1 MFGKK
6 YATIRK
12 LANRNIIEHKF
23 RHALNIIV
31 VMCLTI
37 FISAFE
43 IVSSSTYS
51 NVEEDYLKQNGNAS
65 QIQAFDVPLES
76 FENFKMDNIEEIGQS
91 VYIGNAVNDEFR
103 NRPSE
108 LRYAD
113 SNYAECMFS
122 LPIQGRMPEN
132 KNEIAVDRSVLEDL
146 EKDATL
152 GTDITIYWLDED
164 KKEQSQTFE
173 VVGIWEENSLY
184 TTRNLWVSKDFI
196 KKMNTNID
204 LAFNLKNG
212 KVNNKTLGEVAEKLQ
227 IEEEQ
232 VISNWVYEDNVQKQ
246 IRLET
251 LVYKIGASFILLCGF
266 LILYN
271 IIAISIA
278 SDRKL
283 YGRIKTLGASPKQVK
298 LSVFYQYF
306 FDVLIGIPLGLALGY
321 ILGSKMVPVVITS
334 LDNDIYVYAD
344 VKNFISTIL
353 LILLVVFVSGI
364 RPAYRA
370 CAVDPSD
377 ILSEENNLN
386 FQGKTHRRSPGV
398 PALFELSLS
407 NLVRYPKRNVIA
419 ITLLTVGLVLTSC
432 VYVINHSFDISKYMA
447 EIALSDITITE
458 KTLVESWGEYNPKG
472 NTITKEFMEKLEVSG
487 DILEQGVLYS
497 QDISLQT
504 SETAYNNVIQYYEQN
519 KCERLKYMEQ
529 DVAWTEGYQSFK
541 QTGKCTATIFGIDG
555 LLNDKITDK
564 NRIIDGTIDKEKFLS
579 GKYMIAQGYSSDS
592 GEYELQPTYNVGD
605 KISLNG
611 KEFEIMAIAEVPYP
625 ITEGKTNP
633 GSEFNLTFYVPS
645 SSFLE
650 MYPENT
656 PRKWFLNV
664 EKGKEN
670 EMENILKPYMEK
682 GVPIETEKTIEQ
694 TYNNAT
700 KSATLLQNIVSIMI
714 LVIGIVNFA
723 NVIIISV
730 TSRKKEFAMMQSI
743 GMTKKQLR
751 LLLMMEGINISII
764 TLIISYFL
772 SLVTICVGVSAYLQ
786 TQWTATYHFS
796 ITPLLVVTP
805 VLIILPIVIS
815 LICFQRIQKIEI
827 IERLQDEDEVG
838 TV

>member
-650 MYPENT
+650 MYSENT

-694 TYNNAT
+694 NYNNAT

>member
-91 VYIGNAVNDEFR
+91 VYIDNAVNDEFR

-113 SNYAECMFS
+113 SNYAEYMFS

-196 KKMNTNID
+196 KKKNTNID
-204 LAFNLKNG
+204 LAFNLKSG
-212 KVNNKTLGEVAEKLQ
+212 KVNNKTLDEVAEKLQ

-334 LDNDIYVYAD
+334 LDNDIHVYAD

-386 FQGKTHRRSPGV
+386 FRGKTHRRSPGV

-419 ITLLTVGLVLTSC
+419 IILLTVGLVLTSC

-472 NTITKEFMEKLEVSG
+472 NTITKEFMEKLEASG

-670 EMENILKPYMEK
+670 EIENILKPYMEK

-694 TYNNAT
+694 NYNNAT

-796 ITPLLVVTP
+796 ITPLLIVTP

>member
-694 TYNNAT
+694 NYNNAT

-772 SLVTICVGVSAYLQ
+772 SLVTIVS
-786 TQWTATYHFS
+786 
-796 ITPLLVVTP
+796 V
-805 VLIILPIVIS
+805 
-815 LICFQRIQKIEI
+815 
-827 IERLQDEDEVG
+827 
-838 TV
+838 

>member
-91 VYIGNAVNDEFR
+91 VYIDNAVNDEFR

-113 SNYAECMFS
+113 SNYAEYMFS

-204 LAFNLKNG
+204 LAFNLKSG
-212 KVNNKTLGEVAEKLQ
+212 KVNNKTLDEVAEKLQ

-334 LDNDIYVYAD
+334 LDNDIHVYAD

-386 FQGKTHRRSPGV
+386 FRGKTHRRSPGV

-419 ITLLTVGLVLTSC
+419 IILLTVGLVLTSC

-472 NTITKEFMEKLEVSG
+472 NTITKEFMEKLEASG

-670 EMENILKPYMEK
+670 EIENILKPYMEK

-694 TYNNAT
+694 NYNNAT

>member
-65 QIQAFDVPLES
+65 QIQTFDVPLES

-91 VYIGNAVNDEFR
+91 VYIDNAVNDEFR

-113 SNYAECMFS
+113 SNYAEYMFS

-204 LAFNLKNG
+204 LAFNLKSG
-212 KVNNKTLGEVAEKLQ
+212 KVNNKTLDEVAEKLQ

-334 LDNDIYVYAD
+334 LDNDIHVYAD

-386 FQGKTHRRSPGV
+386 FRGKTHRRSPGV

-419 ITLLTVGLVLTSC
+419 IILLTVGLVLTSC

-472 NTITKEFMEKLEVSG
+472 NTITKEFMEKLEASG

-670 EMENILKPYMEK
+670 EIENILKPYMEK

-694 TYNNAT
+694 NYNNAT

-796 ITPLLVVTP
+796 ITPLLIVTP

>member
-6 YATIRK
+6 CATIRK

-694 TYNNAT
+694 NYNNAT

>member
-76 FENFKMDNIEEIGQS
+76 FENSKMDNIEEIGQS

-694 TYNNAT
+694 NYNNAT

>member
-113 SNYAECMFS
+113 SNYAEYMFS

-204 LAFNLKNG
+204 LAFNLKSS
-212 KVNNKTLGEVAEKLQ
+212 KVNNKTLDEVAEKLQ

-334 LDNDIYVYAD
+334 LDNDIHVYAD

-386 FQGKTHRRSPGV
+386 FRGKTHRRSPGV

-419 ITLLTVGLVLTSC
+419 IILLTVGLVLTSC

-472 NTITKEFMEKLEVSG
+472 NTITKEFMEKLEASG

-670 EMENILKPYMEK
+670 EIENILKPYMEK

-694 TYNNAT
+694 NYNNAT

-796 ITPLLVVTP
+796 ITPLLIVTP

>member
-1 MFGKK
+1 MLGKK

-12 LANRNIIEHKF
+12 LSNRNIIEHKF

-31 VMCLTI
+31 IMCLTI
-37 FISAFE
+37 FICAFE
-43 IVSSSTYS
+43 IVSSSTYN
-51 NVEEDYLKQNGNAS
+51 NVEEDYLKQNGNTS

-91 VYIGNAVNDEFR
+91 VYIGNVINNEFR

-113 SNYAECMFS
+113 SNYAEYMFS
-122 LPIQGRMPEN
+122 LPTQGRMPDS
-132 KNEIAVDRSVLEDL
+132 KNEIAVDRSVLDNL
-146 EKDATL
+146 GKDATL

-164 KKEQSQTFE
+164 MQEQSQTFK

-196 KKMNTNID
+196 EKTDRNID
-204 LAFNLKNG
+204 LAFNLKDG
-212 KVNNKTLGEVAEKLQ
+212 KVNDKTLNKVVEKLQ
-227 IEEEQ
+227 IAKEQ
-232 VISNWVYEDNVQKQ
+232 VISNWVYEDNMQTQ

-251 LVYKIGASFILLCGF
+251 LPYKIGVAFVLLCGF
-266 LILYN
+266 LILHN
-271 IIAISIA
+271 ILAISIV

-298 LSVFYQYF
+298 FSVFYQYF
-306 FDVLIGIPLGLALGY
+306 LDALVGIPLGLILGY
-321 ILGSKMVPVVITS
+321 FLGSKMVPVVITS
-334 LDNDIYVYAD
+334 LDNDIYVYTDVAD
-344 VKNFISTIL
+344 FIGATIVAF
-353 LILLVVFVSGI
+353 LVVFISAI

-386 FQGKTHRRSPGV
+386 FHGKTHRRSPGFS
-398 PALFELSLS
+398 ALFELSLS
-407 NLVRYPKRNVIA
+407 NLVRYSKRNVIA

-472 NTITKEFMEKLEVSG
+472 NTITKEFMEKLEASG

-650 MYPENT
+650 MYTENT

-670 EMENILKPYMEK
+670 EIENILKPYMEK

-694 TYNNAT
+694 NYNNAT

-751 LLLMMEGINISII
+751 LLLMMEAINISII

>member
-113 SNYAECMFS
+113 SNYAEYMFS

-204 LAFNLKNG
+204 LAFNLKSG
-212 KVNNKTLGEVAEKLQ
+212 KVNNKTLDEVAEKLQ

-334 LDNDIYVYAD
+334 LDNDIHVYAD

-386 FQGKTHRRSPGV
+386 FRGKTHRRSPGV

-419 ITLLTVGLVLTSC
+419 IILLTVGLVLTSC

-472 NTITKEFMEKLEVSG
+472 NTITKEFMEKLEASG

-670 EMENILKPYMEK
+670 EIENILKPYMEK

-694 TYNNAT
+694 NYNNAT

-796 ITPLLVVTP
+796 ITPLLIVTP

>member
-113 SNYAECMFS
+113 SNYAEYMFS

-204 LAFNLKNG
+204 LAFNLKSG
-212 KVNNKTLGEVAEKLQ
+212 KVNNKTLDEVAEKLQ

-334 LDNDIYVYAD
+334 LDNDIHVYAD
-344 VKNFISTIL
+344 VKNFISTII

-386 FQGKTHRRSPGV
+386 FRGKTHRRSPGV

-419 ITLLTVGLVLTSC
+419 IILLTVGLVLTSC

-472 NTITKEFMEKLEVSG
+472 NTITKEFMEKLEASG

-670 EMENILKPYMEK
+670 EIENILKPYMEK

-694 TYNNAT
+694 NYNNAT

-796 ITPLLVVTP
+796 ITPLLIVTP

>member
-91 VYIGNAVNDEFR
+91 VYIGNAANDEFR

-113 SNYAECMFS
+113 SNYAEYMFS

-204 LAFNLKNG
+204 LAFNLKSG
-212 KVNNKTLGEVAEKLQ
+212 KVNNKTLDEVAEKLQ

-334 LDNDIYVYAD
+334 LDNDIHVYAD

-386 FQGKTHRRSPGV
+386 FRGKTHRRSPGV

-419 ITLLTVGLVLTSC
+419 IILLTVGLVLTSC

-472 NTITKEFMEKLEVSG
+472 NTITKEFMEKLEASG

-670 EMENILKPYMEK
+670 EIENILKPYMEK

-694 TYNNAT
+694 NYNNAT

-796 ITPLLVVTP
+796 ITPLLIVTP

>member
-113 SNYAECMFS
+113 SNYAEYMFS

-204 LAFNLKNG
+204 LAFNLKSG
-212 KVNNKTLGEVAEKLQ
+212 KVNNKTLDEVAEKLQ

-334 LDNDIYVYAD
+334 LDNDIHVYAD

-386 FQGKTHRRSPGV
+386 FRGKTHRRSPGV

-419 ITLLTVGLVLTSC
+419 IILLTVGLVLTSC

-472 NTITKEFMEKLEVSG
+472 NTITKEFMEKLEASG

-670 EMENILKPYMEK
+670 EIENILKPYMEK

-694 TYNNAT
+694 NYNNAT

-751 LLLMMEGINISII
+751 LLLMIEGINISII

-796 ITPLLVVTP
+796 ITPLLIVTP

>member
-113 SNYAECMFS
+113 SNYAEYMFS

-204 LAFNLKNG
+204 LAFNLKSG
-212 KVNNKTLGEVAEKLQ
+212 KVNNKTLDEVAEKLQ

-251 LVYKIGASFILLCGF
+251 LIYKIGASFILLCGF

-334 LDNDIYVYAD
+334 LDNDIHVYAD

-386 FQGKTHRRSPGV
+386 FRGKTHRRSPGV

-419 ITLLTVGLVLTSC
+419 IILLTVGLVLTSC

-472 NTITKEFMEKLEVSG
+472 NTITKEFMEKLEASG

-670 EMENILKPYMEK
+670 EIENILKPYMEK

-694 TYNNAT
+694 NYNNAT

-796 ITPLLVVTP
+796 ITPLLIVTP

>member
-113 SNYAECMFS
+113 SNYAEYMFS

-204 LAFNLKNG
+204 LAFNLKSG
-212 KVNNKTLGEVAEKLQ
+212 KVNNKTLDEVAEKLQ

-334 LDNDIYVYAD
+334 LDNDIHVYAD

-386 FQGKTHRRSPGV
+386 FRGKTHRRSPGV

-419 ITLLTVGLVLTSC
+419 IILLTVGLVLTSC

-472 NTITKEFMEKLEVSG
+472 NTITKEFMEKLEASG

-694 TYNNAT
+694 NYNNAT

-796 ITPLLVVTP
+796 ITPLLIVTP

>member
-91 VYIGNAVNDEFR
+91 VYIDNAVNDEFR

-113 SNYAECMFS
+113 SNYAEYMFS

-204 LAFNLKNG
+204 LAFNLKSG
-212 KVNNKTLGEVAEKLQ
+212 KVNNKTLDEVAEKLQ

-232 VISNWVYEDNVQKQ
+232 VISNWVYEENVQKQ

-334 LDNDIYVYAD
+334 LDNDIHVYAD

-386 FQGKTHRRSPGV
+386 FRGKTHRRSPGV

-419 ITLLTVGLVLTSC
+419 IILLTVGLVLTSC

-472 NTITKEFMEKLEVSG
+472 NTITKEFMEKLEASG

-670 EMENILKPYMEK
+670 EIENILKPYMEK

-694 TYNNAT
+694 NYNNAT

-796 ITPLLVVTP
+796 ITPLLIVTP

>member
-344 VKNFISTIL
+344 VKSFISTIL

-694 TYNNAT
+694 NYNNAT

>member
-694 TYNNAT
+694 NYNNAT

-743 GMTKKQLR
+743 GMNKKQLR

>member
-65 QIQAFDVPLES
+65 QIQTFDVPLES

-694 TYNNAT
+694 NYNNAT

>member
-37 FISAFE
+37 IISAFE

-91 VYIGNAVNDEFR
+91 VYIDNAVNDEFR

-113 SNYAECMFS
+113 SNYAEYMFS

-204 LAFNLKNG
+204 LAFNLKSG
-212 KVNNKTLGEVAEKLQ
+212 KVNNKTLDEVAEKLQ

-334 LDNDIYVYAD
+334 LDNDIHVYAD

-386 FQGKTHRRSPGV
+386 FRGKTHRRSPGV

-419 ITLLTVGLVLTSC
+419 IILLTVGLVLTSC

-472 NTITKEFMEKLEVSG
+472 NTITKEFMEKLEASG

-670 EMENILKPYMEK
+670 EIENILKPYMEK

-694 TYNNAT
+694 NYNNAT

-796 ITPLLVVTP
+796 ITPLLIVTP

>member
-564 NRIIDGTIDKEKFLS
+564 NRIIDGTIDIEKFLS

-694 TYNNAT
+694 NYNNAT

>member
-579 GKYMIAQGYSSDS
+579 GKYIIAQGYSSDS

-694 TYNNAT
+694 NYNNAT

>member
-6 YATIRK
+6 YTTIRK

-65 QIQAFDVPLES
+65 QIQAFDVPLER

-694 TYNNAT
+694 NYNNAT

>member
-91 VYIGNAVNDEFR
+91 VYIDNAVNDEFR

-113 SNYAECMFS
+113 SNYAEYMFS

-204 LAFNLKNG
+204 LAFNLKSG
-212 KVNNKTLGEVAEKLQ
+212 KVNNKTLDEVAEKLQ

-334 LDNDIYVYAD
+334 LDNDIHVYAD

-386 FQGKTHRRSPGV
+386 FRGKTHRRSPGV

-419 ITLLTVGLVLTSC
+419 IILLTVGLVLTSC

-472 NTITKEFMEKLEVSG
+472 NTITKEFMEKLEASG

-670 EMENILKPYMEK
+670 EIENILKPYMEK

-694 TYNNAT
+694 NYNNAT

-796 ITPLLVVTP
+796 ITPLLIVTP
-805 VLIILPIVIS
+805 VLIVLPIVIS

>member
-212 KVNNKTLGEVAEKLQ
+212 KVNNKTLDEVAEKLQ

-432 VYVINHSFDISKYMA
+432 VYVINHSFDISKYRA

-694 TYNNAT
+694 NYNNAT

>member
-6 YATIRK
+6 YTTIRK

-407 NLVRYPKRNVIA
+407 NLVRYPKRNIIA

-694 TYNNAT
+694 NYNNAT

>member
-103 NRPSE
+103 NSPSE

-113 SNYAECMFS
+113 SNYAEYMFS

-204 LAFNLKNG
+204 LAFNLKSG
-212 KVNNKTLGEVAEKLQ
+212 KVNNKTLDEVAEKLQ

-334 LDNDIYVYAD
+334 LDNDIHVYAD

-386 FQGKTHRRSPGV
+386 FRGKTHRRSPGV

-419 ITLLTVGLVLTSC
+419 IILLTVGLVLTSC

-472 NTITKEFMEKLEVSG
+472 NTITKEFMEKLEASG

-670 EMENILKPYMEK
+670 EIENILKPYMEK

-694 TYNNAT
+694 NYNNAT

-796 ITPLLVVTP
+796 ITPLLIVTP

>member
-91 VYIGNAVNDEFR
+91 VYIDNAVNDEFR

-113 SNYAECMFS
+113 SNYAEYMFS

-204 LAFNLKNG
+204 LAFNLKSG
-212 KVNNKTLGEVAEKLQ
+212 KVNNKTLDEVAEKLQ

-334 LDNDIYVYAD
+334 LDNDIHVYAD

-386 FQGKTHRRSPGV
+386 FRGKTHRRSPGV

-419 ITLLTVGLVLTSC
+419 IILLTVGLVLTSC

-472 NTITKEFMEKLEVSG
+472 NTITKEFMEKLEASG

-670 EMENILKPYMEK
+670 EIENILKPYMEK

-694 TYNNAT
+694 NYNNAT

-796 ITPLLVVTP
+796 ITPLLIVTP

>member
-1 MFGKK
+1 
-6 YATIRK
+6 
-12 LANRNIIEHKF
+12 
-23 RHALNIIV
+23 
-31 VMCLTI
+31 MCLTI

-694 TYNNAT
+694 NYNNAT

>member
-694 TYNNAT
+694 NYNNAT

-772 SLVTICVGVSAYLQ
+772 SLVTICIGVSAYLQ

>member
-1 MFGKK
+1 MLGKK

-12 LANRNIIEHKF
+12 LSNRNIIEHKF

-31 VMCLTI
+31 IMCLTI
-37 FISAFE
+37 FICAFE
-43 IVSSSTYS
+43 IVSSSTYN
-51 NVEEDYLKQNGNAS
+51 NVEEDYLKQNGNTS

-91 VYIGNAVNDEFR
+91 VYIGNVINNEFR

-113 SNYAECMFS
+113 SNYAEYMFS
-122 LPIQGRMPEN
+122 LPTQGRMPDS
-132 KNEIAVDRSVLEDL
+132 KNEIAVDRSVLDNL
-146 EKDATL
+146 GKDATL

-164 KKEQSQTFE
+164 MQEQSQTFK

-196 KKMNTNID
+196 EKTDRNID
-204 LAFNLKNG
+204 LAFNLKDG
-212 KVNNKTLGEVAEKLQ
+212 KVNDKTLNKVVEKLQ
-227 IEEEQ
+227 IAKEQ
-232 VISNWVYEDNVQKQ
+232 VISNWVYEDNMQTQ

-251 LVYKIGASFILLCGF
+251 LPYKIGVAFVLLCGF
-266 LILYN
+266 LILHN
-271 IIAISIA
+271 ILAISIV

-298 LSVFYQYF
+298 FSVFYQYF
-306 FDVLIGIPLGLALGY
+306 LDALVGIPLGLILGY
-321 ILGSKMVPVVITS
+321 FLGSKMVPVVITS
-334 LDNDIYVYAD
+334 LDNDIYVYTDVAD
-344 VKNFISTIL
+344 FIGATIVAF
-353 LILLVVFVSGI
+353 LVVFISAI

-386 FQGKTHRRSPGV
+386 FYGKTHRRSPGFS
-398 PALFELSLS
+398 ALFELSLS
-407 NLVRYPKRNVIA
+407 NLVRYSKRNVIA

-472 NTITKEFMEKLEVSG
+472 NTITKEFMEKLEASG

-670 EMENILKPYMEK
+670 EIENILKPYMEK

-694 TYNNAT
+694 NYNNAT

-751 LLLMMEGINISII
+751 LLLMMEAINISII

>member
-1 MFGKK
+1 MLGKK

-12 LANRNIIEHKF
+12 LSNRNIIEHKF

-31 VMCLTI
+31 IMCLTI
-37 FISAFE
+37 FICAFE
-43 IVSSSTYS
+43 IVSSSTYN
-51 NVEEDYLKQNGNAS
+51 NVEEDYLKQNGNTS

-91 VYIGNAVNDEFR
+91 VYIGNVINNEFR

-113 SNYAECMFS
+113 SNYAEYMFS
-122 LPIQGRMPEN
+122 LPTQGRMPDS
-132 KNEIAVDRSVLEDL
+132 KNEIAVDRSVLDNL
-146 EKDATL
+146 GKDATL

-164 KKEQSQTFE
+164 MQEQSQTFK

-196 KKMNTNID
+196 EKTDRNID
-204 LAFNLKNG
+204 LAFNLKDG
-212 KVNNKTLGEVAEKLQ
+212 KVNDKTLNKVVEKLQ
-227 IEEEQ
+227 IAKEQ
-232 VISNWVYEDNVQKQ
+232 VISNWVYEDNMQTQ

-251 LVYKIGASFILLCGF
+251 LPYKIGVAFVLLCGF
-266 LILYN
+266 LILHN
-271 IIAISIA
+271 ILAISIV

-298 LSVFYQYF
+298 FSVFYQYF
-306 FDVLIGIPLGLALGY
+306 LDALVGIPLGLILGY
-321 ILGSKMVPVVITS
+321 FLGSKMVPVVITS
-334 LDNDIYVYAD
+334 LDNDIYVYTDVAD
-344 VKNFISTIL
+344 FIGATIVAF
-353 LILLVVFVSGI
+353 LVVFISAI

-386 FQGKTHRRSPGV
+386 FHGKTHRWSPGFS
-398 PALFELSLS
+398 ALFELSLS
-407 NLVRYPKRNVIA
+407 NLVRYSKRNVIA

-472 NTITKEFMEKLEVSG
+472 NTITKEFMEKLEASG

-670 EMENILKPYMEK
+670 EIENILKPYMEK

-694 TYNNAT
+694 NYNNAT

-751 LLLMMEGINISII
+751 LLLMMEAINISII

>member
-51 NVEEDYLKQNGNAS
+51 NEEEDYLKQNGNAS
-65 QIQAFDVPLES
+65 QIQTFDVPLES

-113 SNYAECMFS
+113 SNYAEYMFS

-204 LAFNLKNG
+204 LAFNLKSG
-212 KVNNKTLGEVAEKLQ
+212 KVNNKTLDEVAEKLQ

-334 LDNDIYVYAD
+334 LDNDIHVYAD

-386 FQGKTHRRSPGV
+386 FRGKTHRRSPGV

-407 NLVRYPKRNVIA
+407 NLVRYPKRNAIA
-419 ITLLTVGLVLTSC
+419 IILLTVGLVLTSC

-472 NTITKEFMEKLEVSG
+472 NTITKEFMEKLEASG

-670 EMENILKPYMEK
+670 EIENILKPYMEK

-694 TYNNAT
+694 NYNNAT
-700 KSATLLQNIVSIMI
+700 KSATLLQNIVSIMV

-796 ITPLLVVTP
+796 ITPLLIVTP

>member
-65 QIQAFDVPLES
+65 QIQTFDVPLES

-113 SNYAECMFS
+113 SNYAEYMFS

-204 LAFNLKNG
+204 LAFNLKSG
-212 KVNNKTLGEVAEKLQ
+212 KVNNKTLDEVAEKLQ

-334 LDNDIYVYAD
+334 LDNDIHVYAD

-386 FQGKTHRRSPGV
+386 FRGKTHRRSPGV

-407 NLVRYPKRNVIA
+407 NLVRYPKRNAIA
-419 ITLLTVGLVLTSC
+419 IILLTVGLVLTSC

-472 NTITKEFMEKLEVSG
+472 NTITKEFMEKLEASG

-670 EMENILKPYMEK
+670 EIENILKPYMEK

-694 TYNNAT
+694 NYNNAT
-700 KSATLLQNIVSIMI
+700 KSATLLQNIVSIMV

-751 LLLMMEGINISII
+751 LLLIMEGINISII

-796 ITPLLVVTP
+796 ITPLLIVTP

>member
-23 RHALNIIV
+23 RHTLNIIV

-113 SNYAECMFS
+113 SNYAEYMFS

-204 LAFNLKNG
+204 LAFNLKSG
-212 KVNNKTLGEVAEKLQ
+212 KVNNKTLDEVAEKLQ

-321 ILGSKMVPVVITS
+321 ILGSKMVPAVITS
-334 LDNDIYVYAD
+334 LDNDIHVYAD

-386 FQGKTHRRSPGV
+386 FRGKTHRRSPGV

-419 ITLLTVGLVLTSC
+419 IILLTVGLVLTSC

-472 NTITKEFMEKLEVSG
+472 NTITKEFMEKLEASG

-541 QTGKCTATIFGIDG
+541 QTGKCTVTIFGIDG

-670 EMENILKPYMEK
+670 EIENILKPYMEK

-694 TYNNAT
+694 NYNNAT

-796 ITPLLVVTP
+796 ITPLLIVTP

>member
-65 QIQAFDVPLES
+65 QIQTFDVPLES

-113 SNYAECMFS
+113 SNYAEYMFS

-204 LAFNLKNG
+204 LAFNLKSG
-212 KVNNKTLGEVAEKLQ
+212 KVNNKTLDEVAEKLQ

-334 LDNDIYVYAD
+334 LDNDIHVYAD

-386 FQGKTHRRSPGV
+386 FRGKTHRRSPGV

-407 NLVRYPKRNVIA
+407 NLVRYPKRNAIA
-419 ITLLTVGLVLTSC
+419 IILLTVGLVLTSC
-432 VYVINHSFDISKYMA
+432 VYVINHSFDISKYIA

-472 NTITKEFMEKLEVSG
+472 NTITKEFMEKLEASG

-670 EMENILKPYMEK
+670 EIENILKPYMEK

-694 TYNNAT
+694 NYNNAT
-700 KSATLLQNIVSIMI
+700 KSATLLQNIVSIMV

-796 ITPLLVVTP
+796 ITPLLIVTP